1 MGMYDTLLIP
11 FENET
16 LELQSKRFDCI
27 LQTYTQGDVVSGA
40 GSGIQI
46 FYDEV
51 DLDDTGKQCN
61 HNSPSSGT
69 LTVFIILVDSVFLD
83 SVLIEGK
90 LQPDYI
96 LLKIEALKQKW
107 MDNALIHQKLIQAIM
122 TRQGTVQILRTKIEC
137 ALYAIRESRR
147 LRNQPEP
154 ENRIVALFLSDET
167 KRLMAGEDVMDVVE
181 SCLKNP
187 QPLLFQPDIQLN
199 TDPLQAYRL

>member
-1 MGMYDTLLIP
+1 MGMFDTLLIP

-16 LELQSKRFDCI
+16 LELQSKRFDSI

-83 SVLIEGK
+83 SVLIEGR
-90 LQPDYI
+90 LQSDYI
-96 LLKIEALKQKW
+96 LLKIDAIKQKW

-122 TRQGTVQILRTKIEC
+122 TRQSIIQILQTKIEC
-137 ALYAIRESRR
+137 ALCAIRESRR
-147 LRNQPEP
+147 LRNQPEQ
-154 ENRIVALFLSDET
+154 ENRIDALLLSDET

-187 QPLLFQPDIQLN
+187 QTLLFQPDIQLN

>member
-1 MGMYDTLLIP
+1 MGMFDTLLIS

-51 DLDDTGKQCN
+51 DLDDTGKQCS
-61 HNSPSSGT
+61 HNSSSSGT

-90 LQPDYI
+90 LQQDYI

-107 MDNALIHQKLIQAIM
+107 MDSALIHQKLIQAIM
-122 TRQGTVQILRTKIEC
+122 TRQGTVQILRTKIER

-154 ENRIVALFLSDET
+154 EIRIDDLFLSDET
-167 KRLMAGEDVMDVVE
+167 KRLIAGEDVMDVVE
-181 SCLKNP
+181 SCLTNP
-187 QPLLFQPDIQLN
+187 QTLLFQTDIQLN

>member
-1 MGMYDTLLIP
+1 MGMFDTLLIP

-16 LELQSKRFDCI
+16 LELQSKRFDCM

-40 GSGIQI
+40 ACGIQI
-46 FYDEV
+46 FFDEV

-83 SVLIEGK
+83 SVLIEGR
-90 LQPDYI
+90 LQSDYI
-96 LLKIEALKQKW
+96 LLKIDAIKQKW

-122 TRQGTVQILRTKIEC
+122 TRQSTIQILQTKIEC
-137 ALYAIRESRR
+137 ALCAIRESRR
-147 LRNQPEP
+147 LRNQPEQ
-154 ENRIVALFLSDET
+154 ENRIDALLLSDET

-187 QPLLFQPDIQLN
+187 QTLLFQPDIQLN

>member
-1 MGMYDTLLIP
+1 
-11 FENET
+11 
-16 LELQSKRFDCI
+16 
-27 LQTYTQGDVVSGA
+27 
-40 GSGIQI
+40 
-46 FYDEV
+46 V
-51 DLDDTGKQCN
+51 DN
-61 HNSPSSGT
+61 
-69 LTVFIILVDSVFLD
+69 VFLD

-122 TRQGTVQILRTKIEC
+122 TRQGTIQILRTKIER

-154 ENRIVALFLSDET
+154 ENRMDALFLSDET

-187 QPLLFQPDIQLN
+187 PTLLFQPDIQLN